1 MIDTWSPA
9 KLNEKISG
17 RDSWNPAILNEAVTD
32 RDSWN
37 PAILNES
44 AGDTP
49 VVFEATITASFPE
62 GSTCTA
68 TDETTTLT
76 ADDNPMAFSIPNEG
90 TWAVACVANGVTF
103 SENVVITTNGQT
115 ETVDLTPVGATVTP
129 TDSVPMLIA
138 CAGIGDSEITTISG
152 ALADLDTL
160 TAILESENAVNY
172 LVRSTTFASDATAD
186 SVAMTGIGA
195 INYDAN
201 TLLADSTWLA
211 AICNSTYFESV
222 LNVKVPTMTSNTTPS
237 GECFAS
243 STYTG
248 SYEAFRAFRNQF
260 NGSGGSGNCWQ
271 SANTQTSN
279 QYIGYKFTGSEKIN
293 ACAIGNTSDNNT
305 HIATYKIE
313 ASNDGN
319 TWVEIASNLNN
330 STTASAKTI
339 NGIINNDAYTYWRV
353 FITSNAGSS
362 VVVNA
367 NTIQFYGR
375 VDV

>member
-1 MIDTWSPA
+1 MIDTWNQA

-44 AGDTP
+44 AGETP

-62 GSTCTA
+62 GATCTA
-68 TDETTTLT
+68 TDGTTTLT

-115 ETVDLTPVGATVTP
+115 ETVDLTPVGDTYAT
-129 TDSVPMLIA
+129 TDSVPVLIA
-138 CAGIGDSEITTISG
+138 CAGIGDSEITTIAG
-152 ALADLDTL
+152 ALADVETL
-160 TAILESENAVNY
+160 TAILESENAVDY
-172 LVRSTTFASDATAD
+172 LVRSTTFASDVTAD

-195 INYDAN
+195 INYDAD

-222 LNVKVPTMTSNTTPS
+222 LNVKVPTMTSDTTPS
-237 GECFAS
+237 GQVIYT
-243 STYTG
+243 STSG
-248 SYEAFRAFRNQF
+248 SDYPWRAFDGNWTST
-260 NGSGGSGNCWQ
+260 SGKYCTGATPG
-271 SANTQTSN
+271 
-279 QYIGYKFTGSEKIN
+279 YIGYVFTANTKVYKTLLKPHGDYQHASYQIQGSTDGVTWDNCSSDTPCTPN
-293 ACAIGNTSDNNT
+293 AENT
-305 HIATYKIE
+305 
-313 ASNDGN
+313 
-319 TWVEIASNLNN
+319 
-330 STTASAKTI
+330 
-339 NGIINNDAYTYWRV
+339 IINTATVEGRYWR
-353 FITSNAGSS
+353 AYGAA
-362 VVVNA
+362 NA
-367 NTIQFYGR
+367 NVMGYMVEIQFYGR